1 MCPVWKM
8 KFVRCLSGS
17 ALKRVVTRCCVC
29 RRLSSDLSTRM
40 NWTDGFGTLIPV
52 SREPVHLTGRRR
64 PMGTEDFML
73 DKRMLKGKKIVLLDD
88 LLTTGMTVLSVASL
102 LRDAG
107 LTPVAAVFVGRTIEK
122 AVRWQDL
129 AAR

>member
-1 MCPVWKM
+1 
-8 KFVRCLSGS
+8 
-17 ALKRVVTRCCVC
+17 
-29 RRLSSDLSTRM
+29 M

-122 AVRWQDL
+122 KVCQNSHLLFYAQSPDFHKL
-129 AAR
+129 GLCYNLKILYL